1 MKLGTFKA
9 LIIGEKQMKGQDK
22 GFDSAYYKK
31 KKTKKDSKERLPN
44 KAKIIY

>member
-9 LIIGEKQMKGQDK
+9 LIIGEKQMKGQDT

-31 KKTKKDSKERLPN
+31 KRQKKIAKKDS
-44 KAKIIY
+44 

>member
-31 KKTKKDSKERLPN
+31 KRRKKIAKKGSKI
-44 KAKIIY
+44 KQK

>member
-9 LIIGEKQMKGQDK
+9 LIIGEKQMKGKDT

-31 KKTKKDSKERLPN
+31 KRRKKI
-44 KAKIIY
+44 AKKSSTIKQK